1 MCLMTLDEV
10 QSVLATLADPT
21 RLRVLYLLFKH
32 QAREWDVTA
41 IVSVLELPQPTVS
54 RHLAK
59 LREQQLVDVTRRGKH
74 RLYRLADHQSR
85 VEQSLLGAL
94 EPFVAATPQVQ
105 EDLRRA
111 AEIHS
116 STENH
121 DGHLTGQFQY
131 ATKWLLDG
139 RGDVMTEPGETDEMF
154 RAWSNRTRRVL
165 LDRIQ
170 SEPGATLAEIGSG
183 VTGTRQAVRK
193 HVDLLLEAGLVHV
206 VEDGRTR
213 RLYYNAVPLQEL
225 YDRWTDERSSV
236 LARQVLAVRD
246 AVESE
251 EDHNG

>member
-1 MCLMTLDEV
+1 MNRST
-10 QSVLATLADPT
+10 
-21 RLRVLYLLFKH
+21 
-32 QAREWDVTA
+32 
-41 IVSVLELPQPTVS
+41 QP
-54 RHLAK
+54 H
-59 LREQQLVDVTRRGKH
+59 
-74 RLYRLADHQSR
+74 
-85 VEQSLLGAL
+85 
-94 EPFVAATPQVQ
+94 
-105 EDLRRA
+105 
-111 AEIHS
+111 
-116 STENH
+116 H
-121 DGHLTGQFQY
+121 DHLTRQSQY
-131 ATKWLLDG
+131 ATKWLLEG
-139 RGDVMTEPGETDEMF
+139 QGDVMTEPGETDEMF
-154 RAWSNRTRRVL
+154 RALSNRTRRVL

-193 HVDLLLEAGLVHV
+193 HVDLLAEAGLVHV